1 MTAQLIKNNKIISNI
16 NLSVITIWEI
26 LELFSL
32 GYSID
37 NIIEPVNIPDS
48 NTTIN

>member
-1 MTAQLIKNNKIISNI
+1 MTANLIKNNKIIGNI
-16 NLSVITIWEI
+16 DLAVITIWEI

-37 NIIEPVNIPDS
+37 NIIEQD